1 MIETIIIGVLS
12 VLLIV
17 SLYGL
22 AFLKKQQIDLAL
34 RLSQSQIDAG
44 ILQQKIMQMN
54 EDKKLLESEEFMQFL
69 TSSREYAFD
78 YIQAV
83 QDAISDYN
91 SVVEPLLEYH
101 NKYGM
106 AFGMD
111 SVPYNQMDTISKAH
125 AALMEIMPSDP
136 GMNDRGK

>member
-1 MIETIIIGVLS
+1 VIETIIIGVLS

-34 RLSQSQIDAG
+34 HLAQSKIDVG
-44 ILQQKIMQMN
+44 ILQQQVIQMN

-91 SVVEPLLEYH
+91 AVVEPLIKYH
-101 NKYGM
+101 QTYGM

-111 SVPYNQMDTISKAH
+111 SVPYQQMESISKAH
-125 AALMEIMPSDP
+125 EAFMEIMPSEP
-136 GMNDRGK
+136 QTKNG